1 MGGRSLA
8 VVARRITNR
17 GSLKV
22 IGKFPSLKMNTAI
35 WWESQLERDY
45 IYLLEIDPDVLSY
58 QGQPFTITYDSLD
71 KRRKYTPDFLLERKG
86 SRQIVEVKPDNKVE
100 EFQNT
105 RRFQQAANFCK
116 ANNLEFVVVTEK
128 TIRVQPR
135 LDNIKLL
142 HRYARVA
149 LSWHNYIDCSEYFRS
164 VETSSL
170 LEAEKNLKAK
180 GVTRNYLL
188 RLLWSGF
195 LITDLMKPITPF
207 SLIQLS
213 REAINWEGQVN
224 Q

>member
-1 MGGRSLA
+1 MA
-8 VVARRITNR
+8 VGARIITNR

-105 RRFQQAANFCK
+105 RRFQQAANFCS
-116 ANNLEFVVVTEK
+116 AYNLEFVVLTEK

-195 LITDLMKPITPF
+195 LSTDLMKPITPL

-213 REAINWEGQVN
+213 RSAINWEGQIN

>member
-1 MGGRSLA
+1 MA
-8 VVARRITNR
+8 VGARKITNR
-17 GSLKV
+17 GSKKV

-58 QGQPFTITYDSLD
+58 QGQPFTIAYSNLD
-71 KRRKYTPDFLLERKG
+71 KRRKYTPDFWVERKG
-86 SRQIVEVKPDNKVE
+86 SKQIIEVKPAHKVSE
-100 EFQNT
+100 TQNT
-105 RRFQQAANFCK
+105 RRFQQAASICL
-116 ANNLEFVVVTEK
+116 AHNLEFVVVTEK

-142 HRYARVA
+142 HRYARVS
-149 LSWHNYIDCSEYFRS
+149 LSWHNYIDCLEYFRS
-164 VETSSL
+164 VETKSL
-170 LEAEKNLKAK
+170 LEAERDLEAK
-180 GVTRNYLL
+180 GITRNYLL

-195 LITDLMKPITPF
+195 LLTDLMKPITPL

-213 REAINWEGQVN
+213 REAINWEAGVN

>member
-58 QGQPFTITYDSLD
+58 QGQPFTIAYSNLD
-71 KRRKYTPDFLLERKG
+71 KRRKYTPDFLVSRKG
-86 SRQIVEVKPDNKVE
+86 SKQIIEVKPAHQVSE
-100 EFQNT
+100 TQNT

-142 HRYARVA
+142 YKYARVS
-149 LSWHNYIDCSEYFRS
+149 LSWHNYIDCLEYFRS
-164 VETSSL
+164 VETKSL
-170 LEAEKNLKAK
+170 LEAEQDLEAK
-180 GVTRNYLL
+180 GIRRNYLL
-188 RLLWSGF
+188 RLLSLW
-195 LITDLMKPITPF
+195 F
-207 SLIQLS
+207 S
-213 REAINWEGQVN
+213 AH
-224 Q
+224 

>member
-1 MGGRSLA
+1 MA
-8 VVARRITNR
+8 VVARKITNR

-58 QGQPFTITYDSLD
+58 QEQPFTISYSNLD
-71 KRRKYTPDFLLERKG
+71 KRRKYTPDFLVSRKG
-86 SRQIVEVKPDNKVE
+86 FKQIIEVKPERKISE
-100 EFQNT
+100 PQNI
-105 RRFQQAANFCK
+105 RRLTQAASFCQ
-116 ANNLEFVVVTEK
+116 ANNLEFVVVSEK

-142 HRYARVA
+142 YRYARVS
-149 LSWHNYIDCSEYFRS
+149 LSWHNYHDCKAYFRC
-164 VETSSL
+164 
-170 LEAEKNLKAK
+170 LEANRLIEAEQDLEAK
-180 GVTRNYLL
+180 GITRNHLL

-195 LITDLMKPITPF
+195 LITDLMKPITPL

-213 REAINWEGQVN
+213 PEASSKGSGLLIND
-224 Q
+224 

>member
-1 MGGRSLA
+1 MA
-8 VVARRITNR
+8 VGARRITNR

-105 RRFQQAANFCK
+105 RRFQQAANFCS
-116 ANNLEFVVVTEK
+116 AYNLEFVVVTEK

-195 LITDLMKPITPF
+195 LSTDLMKPITPL

-213 REAINWEGQVN
+213 RSAINWEEQVN

>member
-1 MGGRSLA
+1 MA
-8 VVARRITNR
+8 VGARKITNR
-17 GSLKV
+17 GTKKI

-58 QGQPFTITYDSLD
+58 QGQPFTIAYSNLD
-71 KRRKYTPDFLLERKG
+71 KRRKYTPDFLVERKD
-86 SRQIVEVKPDNKVE
+86 SKQIIEVKPAHKVSE
-100 EFQNT
+100 PQNT
-105 RRFQQAANFCK
+105 RRFQQAANVCL

-142 HRYARVA
+142 YGYARVS
-149 LSWHNYIDCSEYFRS
+149 LSWHNYHDCLAYFRC
-164 VETSSL
+164 VETKSL
-170 LEAEKNLKAK
+170 LEASGDLEAK
-180 GVTRNYLL
+180 GITRNHLL

-195 LITDLMKPITPF
+195 LITDLMKPITPL

-213 REAINWEGQVN
+213 REAFLLGGTG
-224 Q
+224 